1 MRLRVGR
8 YRRRVESEGVSHT
21 EKTTEVA
28 EKQAEKQKHRH
39 VLAQVFTGVSKCVG
53 VF

>member
-1 MRLRVGR
+1 MLQIGDARKLRA
-8 YRRRVESEGVSHT
+8 SCHT
-21 EKTTEVA
+21 EKTTGVA

-39 VLAQVFTGVSKCVG
+39 VLAQVSIGVSKCVG